1 MSPPRIAIIGGGSSS
16 FVPPLIRRLINSTV
30 LDGTTV
36 TLMDIDRGRLEVMD
50 NLARKLVAAESSGL
64 RVRSTESQREALEGA
79 DFVITAISVGGMS
92 AWENDLEIPGRYGL
106 VMHVADSVGPGGIM
120 RTLRNAPVLVSVAR
134 DVSEVAPGAYVFNYT
149 NPAPTE
155 AMAMR
160 TVPDVNVFALCS
172 CTSAP
177 SSGARIAETIG
188 VEREAILM
196 PPIVAGLNHCA
207 SIIELRLADGR
218 DGLAVAREHVS
229 NPIARWALR
238 TFGVLPYCWAHWVEH
253 FPQMQWLEEPYAG
266 TAQGVAMRYG
276 ITTHDMERERA
287 RVSGLERLAAE
298 WTAPGA
304 PQVTLADLPVG
315 HEEEGIEVIDI
326 IEAIVDNRDEL
337 HIVNTVNHGTIPN
350 LPVDAIV
357 EVNTQVSAYGIRPI
371 YTGPLPPS
379 LAAHLS
385 KFVALERQMV
395 AAALSG
401 DRQEALHAF
410 LLEPTIAARLDLEQ
424 TEAMLDEMLN
434 ANARYLPRFDR
445 A

>member
-1 MSPPRIAIIGGGSSS
+1 MKRIAIIGGGSSS

-30 LDGTTV
+30 LEGATV
-36 TLMDIDRGRLEVMD
+36 TLMDVDAGRLGVMD
-50 NLARKLVAAESSGL
+50 SLARRLVEAESRRL
-64 RVRSTESQREALEGA
+64 VIRSTESQREALEGA
-79 DFVITAISVGGMS
+79 DFVIAAISVGGMA

-134 DVSEVAPGAYVFNYT
+134 DVAEVAPGAYVFNYT

-160 TVPDVNVFALCS
+160 TVADVNVFALCS
-172 CTSAP
+172 CTAAPASA
-177 SSGARIAETIG
+177 SRIAEAIG
-188 VEREAILM
+188 VAPEAILM

-207 SIIELRLADGR
+207 SIVELRLADGR
-218 DGLAVAREHVS
+218 DGLEVAREHVT
-229 NPIARWALR
+229 NPIAQWALQ
-238 TFGVLPYCWAHWVEH
+238 TYGVLPYCWAHWVEH

-276 ITTHDMERERA
+276 ITTHDMKRERA
-287 RVSGLERLAAE
+287 RVSGLEELAAE

-304 PQVTLADLPVG
+304 PPVTLADLPVG
-315 HEEEGIEVIDI
+315 HEDEGIEVIDI

-350 LPVDAIV
+350 LPADAIV

-371 YTGPLPPS
+371 YTGPLPAP

-395 AAALSG
+395 TAALSG
-401 DRQEALHAF
+401 DRREALHAF
-410 LLEPTIAARLDLEQ
+410 LMEPTIAARLDLEQ
-424 TEAMLDEMLN
+424 TEAMLDEMLA
-434 ANARYLPRFDR
+434 ANAQYLPLFARD
-445 A
+445 